1 VADRR
6 ANRAGGAARAAI
18 ATEGPPVLHAR
29 HQARPWL
36 TLAAAS
42 GALGLSVLDETIVGA
57 ALPTIRAEL
66 ALSAVEAHWVVN
78 AYLLTLACLVAIGGR
93 LGDVLG
99 HRRLFVYGA
108 AAFAVASVVG
118 ALSGSGPFLIGARAL
133 QGVGTALMFP
143 AALAMVTQAY
153 PPERRGVAF
162 GVQTTVA
169 AIFMAGGPFLGG
181 LLTEVL
187 NWRWIFWIN
196 PLPVLVLV
204 VAALAAG
211 TPEESGDDPAVAK
224 PTGSLDLPG
233 VATLTVGLTALV
245 VALMQSDGWGWT
257 ASGTLVLLAVGIVS
271 LVAFFLVEARVAA
284 PIFQLELFRAPAFNG
299 GNLVFFVFQ
308 ANKMITFVFV
318 VQYLQAVP
326 GLPPVAAGAMVAT
339 AILPTLI
346 TSVLAGHAADR
357 LGSRL
362 PLLAGLALNGGAL
375 VLAGVVMRQGDYAAI
390 GWVLPA
396 WGATLPFLAVTSRR
410 ALMSAAPVELR
421 GQAGGVNLTI
431 QMLGGTMGIALAST
445 LLADG
450 AGYGVLFMATGAVTL
465 GTIAGAWS
473 LIR

>member
-1 VADRR
+1 MADRR

>member
-1 VADRR
+1 M
-6 ANRAGGAARAAI
+6 
-18 ATEGPPVLHAR
+18 PQAR
-29 HQARPWL
+29 HGPRPWL

-57 ALPTIRAEL
+57 ALPTIRSEL
-66 ALSAVEAHWVVN
+66 DLSAAAAHWVVN

-99 HRRLFVYGA
+99 HRRLFVLGA
-108 AAFAVASVVG
+108 AVFACASVVA
-118 ALSGSGPFLIGARAL
+118 ALSGNGSFLIGARAL

-143 AALAMVTQAY
+143 AALAMVTRAY

-169 AIFMAGGPFLGG
+169 AVFMAGGPFLGG
-181 LLTEVL
+181 LLTEAL

-204 VAALAAG
+204 VAAIVAG
-211 TPEESGDDPAVAK
+211 EPEETENAAAAP
-224 PTGSLDLPG
+224 GSAGPLDLPG

-245 VALMQSDGWGWT
+245 VALMQSDDWGWT
-257 ASGTLVLLAVGIVS
+257 AFGTQTLLALGIVS
-271 LVAFFLVEARVAA
+271 LVAFFRVEARVAA
-284 PIFQLELFRAPAFNG
+284 PIFQLGLFRARAFNG

-308 ANKMITFVFV
+308 ASKMITFVFV

-339 AILPTLI
+339 AILPTLV

-357 LGSRL
+357 FGSRL
-362 PLLAGLALNGGAL
+362 PLLAGLVLNGGAL
-375 VLAGVVMRQGDYAAI
+375 ILAGIVMQQGDYKAI
-390 GWVLPA
+390 AWILPA

-410 ALMSAAPVELR
+410 ALMSAAPAELR
-421 GQAGGVNLTI
+421 GQAGGANLTI

-445 LLADG
+445 LLASG
-450 AGYGVLFMATGAVTL
+450 GGYGTLFIATGAVTL
-465 GTIAGAWS
+465 GTVAGAWS